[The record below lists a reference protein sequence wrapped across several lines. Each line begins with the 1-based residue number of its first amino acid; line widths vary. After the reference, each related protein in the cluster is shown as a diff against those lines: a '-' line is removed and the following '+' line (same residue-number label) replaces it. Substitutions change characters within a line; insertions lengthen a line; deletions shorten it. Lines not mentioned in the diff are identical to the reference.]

1 MQAIS
6 RFAIYSYIPLDS
18 SISYTDLAAKCDL
31 YEPDLRRICR
41 SAMAYHRVFCEPKRG
56 FVAHSAASRLLVRD
70 QGMRD
75 VLGMM
80 MEDMWTANAKTVEAM
95 AKWRSQEPNKTGF
108 ALANETEDT
117 LYQFL
122 DKNPVRGKRFA
133 GAMSAFGGGGNAGS
147 TPPKL
152 FLAEAFDWNILPAES
167 TIVDMGGSTGHIS
180 AQLANTFP
188 HLKFVVQDL
197 PKTIEGAEEKISEN
211 VRGRIQFMAHDFFN
225 DQTVKAEVY
234 LIRYCFHN
242 WPDHYCIRVLQRLI
256 PVMKDGTR
264 VIVNDHVVPEMGK
277 LSLLK
282 ERYTRYVVEKM
293 ILCERHI

>member
-6 RFAIYSYIPLDS
+6 RFAIYSHIPLDS
-18 SISYTDLAAKCDL
+18 SISYTELATKCDI

-56 FVAHSAASRLLVRD
+56 FVAHSAASRLLVKD

-95 AKWRSQEPNKTGF
+95 VKWRSQEPNKTGF

-122 DKNPVRGKRFA
+122 DKNPLRGKRFA
-133 GAMSAFGGGGNAGS
+133 GAMSAFGGGGGSNANS
-147 TPPKL
+147 APPKL
-152 FLAEAFDWNILPAES
+152 FLAKAFDWGSLPVGS
-167 TIVDMGGSTGHIS
+167 NVVDMGGSTGHIS
-180 AQLANTFP
+180 VQLAKEFP
-188 HLKFVVQDL
+188 QLSFVVQDL
-197 PKTIEGAEEKISEN
+197 PKTIEGAVVPEDLKDR
-211 VRGRIQFMAHDFFN
+211 VQLVAHDFFKE
-225 DQTVKAEVY
+225 QTIEAQVY

-242 WPDHYCIRVLQRLI
+242 WPDHYCVKVLQRLI
-256 PVMKDGTR
+256 PVMKKGVR
-264 VIVNDHVVPEMGK
+264 VVVNDHVVPEMGK

-282 ERYTRYVVEKM
+282 ERYTRYVS
-293 ILCERHI
+293 